1 MGAGANLSTLKRWPI
16 WSLILLLFCLLYSGL
31 SLGQDTPAGSPAD
44 SAPEQGPVPAGEG
57 VNSPPAALAP
67 PDLGKGED
75 ADQWWLPFINPAISA
90 LAGLAG
96 AAVGGFV
103 ARWNMSASN
112 NQRANEIEINQLQAK
127 LNGFYGPFCLISD
140 ENKIIALEFKKK
152 QGKEDFRTLIA
163 LLDPDWRTT
172 LSPANKTIVAT
183 MIENG
188 RALRTLVREKAALV
202 DPKVQP
208 YFAKAAAHFAIL
220 ELASKGELEND
231 PARFAQYVYPEKLD
245 GVIDLEV
252 RRLTGRIDYLLA
264 NSDRRNERIAPLKI
278 PADLA
283 L

>member
-1 MGAGANLSTLKRWPI
+1 MGAGANLSSLKARRI
-16 WSLILLLFCLLYSGL
+16 WALVLLCLICSSPVF
-31 SLGQDTPAGSPAD
+31 GQDNPGSAPAGVVLEQSQPA
-44 SAPEQGPVPAGEG
+44 SAPDDGDDRAEALPLSGTGE
-57 VNSPPAALAP
+57 
-67 PDLGKGED
+67 ED
-75 ADQWWLPFINPAISA
+75 SGQWWLPYINPAISA

-103 ARWNMSASN
+103 ARWNTSASN

-152 QGKEDFRTLIA
+152 QGKDDFRTLIA
-163 LLDPDWRTT
+163 LLDPEWRTS

-183 MIENG
+183 MIQNG
-188 RALRTLVREKAALV
+188 QALRALVREKAALV

-208 YFAKAAAHFAIL
+208 YLAKAAAHFAIL

-231 PARFAQYVYPEKLD
+231 PTRFAQYVYPEKLD
-245 GVIDLEV
+245 GVIALEV
-252 RRLTGRIDYLLA
+252 RRLTDRIDHLLA
-264 NSDRRNERIAPLKI
+264 NSDRRNKRMAPLQI
-278 PADLA
+278 PESLA